1 MSIFF
6 NREKRAITY
15 DDVFGTSFLEYKESN
30 QGIGESS
37 YYACINYISKAI
49 AKLPLEILNIE
60 NGNKIPERKHK
71 NFEKINLKPNRVMN
85 AYNAMEMFIAWGL
98 HNGISGL
105 YIDRATGDLYPV
117 EIKTIFVDDAGI
129 IDSAKSCPILYTC
142 KLNNEIFDALD
153 KNVIVFRYGYS
164 NDGIRVVPVRSILA
178 NTVDT
183 LVKGQTYLN
192 NIFKNGLVGK
202 AVVQTTS
209 TIEDEK
215 ILKKIQSK
223 FSKLYS
229 NDGRVFTVPAG
240 FNVSSLNLSLADA
253 EYEAI
258 RRLSKKELCSGFN
271 LPSTILNDYED
282 VNYSTGEQLQLQI
295 YSDALQPIIIQVQ
308 QEFTY
313 KYLSKSDREKYVVE
327 FDEDQLYRMD
337 YETRVNSITKL
348 ADNGLTTNDVRREF
362 GYETL
367 EHEGADEI
375 LVTSGKMPLST
386 CINYYDKSDT
396 VKGGEDSGNK
406 NE

>member
-1 MSIFF
+1 MYPEETGAM
-6 NREKRAITY
+6 RESAY
-15 DDVFGTSFLEYKESN
+15 LSCLE
-30 QGIGESS
+30 
-37 YYACINYISKAI
+37 YISKSI
-49 AKLPLEILNIE
+49 AKLPLEILNVKENGSKLPDLKNKNYYTLTNRFNSSMNSYVGMKTFIE
-60 NGNKIPERKHK
+60 N
-71 NFEKINLKPNRVMN
+71 
-85 AYNAMEMFIAWGL
+85 GL

-105 YIDRATGDLYPV
+105 YIDSITKELYPV
-117 EIKTIFVDDAGI
+117 LIHSLIVDDVGLI
-129 IDSAKSCPILYTC
+129 NSDKGNPILYSCQLDNFT
-142 KLNNEIFDALD
+142 FDALD
-153 KNVIVFRYGYS
+153 RDLIVFKFGSHKYGL
-164 NDGIRVVPVRSILA
+164 NVVPVK
-178 NTVDT
+178 T
-183 LVKGQTYLN
+183 LVKETVTSLKQGQTYLN

-202 AVVQTTS
+202 VVVQTTS
-209 TIEDEK
+209 TIEDANQ
-215 ILKKIQSK
+215 LSKIQQK

-258 RRLSKKELCSGFN
+258 RRLSKKELCSAFN

-295 YSDALQPIIIQVQ
+295 YSDALQPIIIQIQ

-313 KYLSKSDREKYVVE
+313 KYLSKLDRGKYSVE

-337 YETRVNSITKL
+337 YETRVNTITKL

-362 GYETL
+362 GYEAL
-367 EHEGADEI
+367 NHEGADEI